1 MNSMRFHAAAAVLLL
16 LPAASVLAQEE
27 AEERGLSGKAAFGFT
42 QSRGNTD
49 NLGIN
54 VDTSAEYKTAGRW
67 VYDGRAL
74 FVKREEDGD
83 DTDERYEAQGSANY
97 YWTEQN
103 FAYGRLIWRKDLF
116 GGVREEYIPT
126 VGLGRILIDT
136 KAHKLKGEI
145 GAGYKFSEL
154 DDGTNEDN
162 PVATG
167 GLKYTWKISE
177 SAEFIQN
184 LLTEW
189 TQDNTYLESET
200 ALRTTIIG
208 NLGAKFSY
216 VVKHNTDVTDDKAN
230 TDFYTT
236 VALDYA
242 F

>member
-1 MNSMRFHAAAAVLLL
+1 MMLMRFHAAAATAMLLASA
-16 LPAASVLAQEE
+16 PALAQKEDKE
-27 AEERGLSGKAAFGFT
+27 TGLSGKAAFGFT

-54 VDTSAEYKTAGRW
+54 MDVSAEYATAGPW
-67 VYDGRAL
+67 TYDGKAL

-83 DTDERYEAQGSANY
+83 DTDERYEAAGTANY
-97 YWTEQN
+97 YFSERM
-103 FAYGRLIWRKDLF
+103 FAYGRLQWRKDLF

-126 VGLGRILIDT
+126 AGLGRVLIDT
-136 KAHKLKGEI
+136 DAHRLKGEI

-154 DDGTNEDN
+154 DDGTDADN

-167 GLKYTWKISE
+167 GLRYRWKISE

-189 TQDNTYLESET
+189 TQDNTYVESET

-236 VALDYA
+236 FALDYA

>member
-1 MNSMRFHAAAAVLLL
+1 MRLHGAAALLLL
-16 LPAASVLAQEE
+16 LPGGAVLAQEE
-27 AEERGLSGKAAFGFT
+27 TEETGLSGKAAFGFT

-49 NLGIN
+49 NLGTN
-54 VDTSAEYKTAGRW
+54 FDVAAEYKTAGPW
-67 VYDGRAL
+67 TYDGRAL
-74 FVKREEDGD
+74 FVKREEDGE
-83 DTDERYEAQGSANY
+83 DTDERYEAVGTANY
-97 YWTEQN
+97 YWSERM
-103 FAYGRLIWRKDLF
+103 FAYGRLQWRKDLF

-126 VGLGRILIDT
+126 AGLGRILIDT
-136 KAHKLKGEI
+136 GAHKLKGEI

-154 DDGTNEDN
+154 DDGTDQDN

-177 SAEFIQN
+177 NAQFIQN
-184 LLTEW
+184 VLAEW
-189 TQDNTYLESET
+189 TQDNTYAESET

-208 NLGAKFSY
+208 SLGAKFSY

>member
-1 MNSMRFHAAAAVLLL
+1 MNSMRLHGAAALLLL
-16 LPAASVLAQEE
+16 LPGGAVLAQEE
-27 AEERGLSGKAAFGFT
+27 TEETGLSGKAAFGFT

-49 NLGIN
+49 NLGTN
-54 VDTSAEYKTAGRW
+54 FDVAAEYKTAGPW
-67 VYDGRAL
+67 TYDGRAL
-74 FVKREEDGD
+74 FVKREEDGE
-83 DTDERYEAQGSANY
+83 DTDERYEAVGTANY
-97 YWTEQN
+97 YWSERM
-103 FAYGRLIWRKDLF
+103 FAYGRLQWRKDLF

-136 KAHKLKGEI
+136 GAHRLKGEI

-154 DDGTNEDN
+154 DDGTDEDN

-177 SAEFIQN
+177 NAEFIQN
-184 LLTEW
+184 VLAEW
-189 TQDNTYLESET
+189 TQDNTYAESET

-208 NLGAKFSY
+208 SLGAKFSY

>member
-1 MNSMRFHAAAAVLLL
+1 MMFTRIHATAATAVLLVSA
-16 LPAASVLAQEE
+16 PALAQDEE
-27 AEERGLSGKAAFGFT
+27 KETGLSGKAAFGFT

-54 VDTSAEYKTAGRW
+54 LEASAEYKTAGPW
-67 VYDGRAL
+67 SYDGKAL

-83 DTDERYEAQGSANY
+83 ATDERYEAVGSANY
-97 YWTEQN
+97 YFSERMY
-103 FAYGRLIWRKDLF
+103 AYGRLQWRKDLF
-116 GGVREEYIPT
+116 GGVREEYIPSA
-126 VGLGRILIDT
+126 GLGRVLIDT
-136 KAHKLKGEI
+136 GAHHLKGEI
-145 GAGYKFSEL
+145 GVGYKFAEL
-154 DDGTNEDN
+154 EDGTDEDN

-167 GLKYTWKISE
+167 GLKYKWKISE

-184 LLTEW
+184 LSTEW
-189 TQDNTYLESET
+189 TQDNTYVESET

-216 VVKHNTDVTDDKAN
+216 VVKHNTDVTDDSAN

-236 VALDYA
+236 FALDYA